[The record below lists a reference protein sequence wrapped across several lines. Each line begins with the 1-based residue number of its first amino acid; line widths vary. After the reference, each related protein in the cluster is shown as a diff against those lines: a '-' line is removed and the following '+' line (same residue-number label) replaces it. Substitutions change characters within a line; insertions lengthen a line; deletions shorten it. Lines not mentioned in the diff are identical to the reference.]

1 METNNVPAE
10 PRIAIIEDDESL
22 REALALFLRMKGWS
36 VETFGSDEEAS
47 GVANWGDFAVVLCD
61 LLLPVGD
68 GLSVLRRVRRA
79 SDTVVT
85 VLITTHRGPD
95 VAAQAGSAG
104 VDRIL
109 VKPFS
114 TKELE
119 DSLQLLTGNDTGR
132 GTGRAASSR

>member
-1 METNNVPAE
+1 MDTNKVSAE

-47 GVANWGDFAVVLCD
+47 GVANWGDFTVVLCD
-61 LLLPVGD
+61 LLLPGGD

-119 DSLQLLTGNDTGR
+119 DSLPRLTENDTGR
-132 GTGRAASSR
+132 GTAGAASSR